1 MTTVQKLV
9 LAFVVLD
16 LIVIISLMIMYPFVL
31 VLISIIACNDIK
43 G

>member
-9 LAFVVLD
+9 LAFVSLD
-16 LIVIISLMIMYPFVL
+16 LIVIISLMIMYPFAL
-31 VLISIIACNDIK
+31 VLISIIAYNDIK